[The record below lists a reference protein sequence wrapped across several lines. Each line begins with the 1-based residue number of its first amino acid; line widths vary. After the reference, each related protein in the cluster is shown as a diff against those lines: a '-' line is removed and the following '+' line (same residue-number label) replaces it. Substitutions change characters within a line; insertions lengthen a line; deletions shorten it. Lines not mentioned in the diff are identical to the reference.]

1 VGTPGHELVSG
12 GLDVRDGVSGT
23 RRRRHGTDA
32 GARRLGARATRE
44 SARARAPVAKTVR
57 SRPV

>member
-1 VGTPGHELVSG
+1 VSTPFAEWIRVGTPGHELVSG

-32 GARRLGARATRE
+32 GARRLD
-44 SARARAPVAKTVR
+44 VR
-57 SRPV
+57 DA